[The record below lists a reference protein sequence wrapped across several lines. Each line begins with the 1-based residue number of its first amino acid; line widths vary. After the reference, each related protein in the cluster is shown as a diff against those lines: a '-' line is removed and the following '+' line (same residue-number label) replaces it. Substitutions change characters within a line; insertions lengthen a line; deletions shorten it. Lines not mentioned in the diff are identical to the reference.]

1 MLMCNLMKQ
10 TALAKGV
17 IKNHGPRISLFVRV
31 YVELQVNPLVSRKIY
46 FCGFVPP
53 PALEQAL

>member
-1 MLMCNLMKQ
+1 MKQ